1 MSAGDPGASE
11 APQEAGPSREG
22 AAQRAERH
30 HLHPLELM
38 AVSWR
43 TAKMEPARVIVPGL
57 IIFGLDA
64 IQGTF
69 YTELAVDHLGVGS
82 IIGAVLF
89 ASSALGLTF
98 YAGMLERLVG
108 SVERNE
114 AAQPILQVLRTLP
127 WGRLLLAEVILVLFS
142 AVASV
147 LLVVPGLIVGTL
159 FALVGPLINLL
170 DSSVP
175 DAFRRSLQL
184 VWPHFMLVF
193 LFITL
198 PLALEHEVVVFVAEL
213 IPHEHIWAIF
223 LTTFILGDLFGMAL
237 GLMEVTMAERLV
249 TGAQGPGEGILSAE
263 VELRNPPRQSNPGR
277 AVHCVI
283 AEPANPRQPKSK
295 YEVEVTKSKERS
307 RSNEVEGTERSSEEA
322 HHGRDDPRNDDAGA
336 RALARRRGVDRVR
349 SRRILMDV
357 RCRPNGHQHRRRHGR
372 QGDHGRGQARRL
384 RRFVHDDHLHRPG
397 GPGLHRLRL
406 EGAGPHSADRR
417 GAGERVH
424 GAPARLHGGHARY

>member
-1 MSAGDPGASE
+1 
-11 APQEAGPSREG
+11 
-22 AAQRAERH
+22 
-30 HLHPLELM
+30 M

-43 TAKMEPARVIVPGL
+43 TAKVEPARVIVPGL

-69 YTELAVDHLGVGS
+69 YTEVAVDHLGVGS
-82 IIGAVLF
+82 IIGAALF

-114 AAQPILQVLRTLP
+114 AAQPIMEVLRTLP
-127 WGRLLLAEVILVLFS
+127 WGRLLLAEAILILFS

-175 DAFRRSLQL
+175 AAFRRSLQL

-237 GLMEVTMAERLV
+237 GLMEVTLAERLV
-249 TGAQGPGEGILSAE
+249 TGAQGPGEGLLSAD
-263 VELRNPPRQSNPGR
+263 VELRDPPSRSDPGR
-277 AVHCVI
+277 PSTA
-283 AEPANPRQPKSK
+283 
-295 YEVEVTKSKERS
+295 
-307 RSNEVEGTERSSEEA
+307 
-322 HHGRDDPRNDDAGA
+322 
-336 RALARRRGVDRVR
+336 
-349 SRRILMDV
+349 
-357 RCRPNGHQHRRRHGR
+357 
-372 QGDHGRGQARRL
+372 
-384 RRFVHDDHLHRPG
+384 
-397 GPGLHRLRL
+397 
-406 EGAGPHSADRR
+406 
-417 GAGERVH
+417 
-424 GAPARLHGGHARY
+424 